1 LKKLLKNNLACYFIM
16 MLIFFILYWIVEGKV
31 TITESVYQYQGF
43 CSTPSGQVLVE
54 SQTYTLTIETCDG
67 YLEYVK
73 SDYAVM
79 SETGC
84 GTVVSQGGS
93 ESLLIWSCEIIS
105 TPQPTPASNTNSTSQ
120 PTPTPAPNTNS
131 TSQPTPTPAPTQTS
145 NGGGDPHFRMWDGK
159 RISYQ
164 GECDLVVF
172 QIPQFAAMGK
182 FYLHARTT
190 IRKYHSAIRNLAFR
204 IGDDVFEVAGK
215 DEFYLNGNFSNY
227 YPSSFA
233 GFPIKGLNSTRRNHQ
248 VGKTFSIDFF
258 EYGHMV
264 IDIYREF
271 LYITVYG
278 TARGFKDA
286 VGLMGSWS
294 KPGMFGR
301 NNKTILKNSKIFAE
315 EWQVLNSEPM
325 IFHEARPPQYPQP
338 CKMAP
343 SNARRIEDVKAQR
356 MAHKAC
362 SRFSG
367 DSFDMCVM
375 DVLQTG
381 DVNMAFVQ
389 FFD

>member
-1 LKKLLKNNLACYFIM
+1 M
-16 MLIFFILYWIVEGKV
+16 MLIFFILYWIVEGEV
-31 TITESVYQYQGF
+31 TITESVYEYQGY

-54 SQTYTLTIETCDG
+54 SKTYKLTIETCDG

-73 SDYAVM
+73 SDYVEVV
-79 SETGC
+79 ETGC

-93 ESLLIWSCEIIS
+93 ESLYIWSCDKLTS
-105 TPQPTPASNTNSTSQ
+105 QPTTAPNNSTSQ
-120 PTPTPAPNTNS
+120 PTP
-131 TSQPTPTPAPTQTS
+131 APTKKS

-215 DEFYLNGNFSNY
+215 DEFYLNGNFSNN

-233 GFPIKGLNSTRRNHQ
+233 GFPIKGLNDTHRNHQ

-264 IDIYREF
+264 IDIYRKF
-271 LYITVYG
+271 IYITVYG
-278 TARGFKDA
+278 TARGFKGA
-286 VGLMGSWS
+286 VGLMGSWG
-294 KPGMFGR
+294 KPGMVGR
-301 NNKTILKNSKIFAE
+301 NNKTILNNTKIFAE
-315 EWQVLNSEPM
+315 EWQVLNTEPM

-343 SNARRIEDVKAQR
+343 SNVRRIEDVKAQR